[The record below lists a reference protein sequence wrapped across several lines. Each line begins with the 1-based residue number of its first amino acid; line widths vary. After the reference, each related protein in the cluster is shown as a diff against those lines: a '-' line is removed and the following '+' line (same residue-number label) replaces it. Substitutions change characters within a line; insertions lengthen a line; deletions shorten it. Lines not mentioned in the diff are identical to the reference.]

1 MMPYIFD
8 YGRIIAP
15 ILTRNV
21 FVVTLFSLKSH
32 VEIDIY
38 FVYLIHFLER
48 YYQFCRLSQQQ
59 FLS

>member
-1 MMPYIFD
+1 LAD
-8 YGRIIAP
+8 YGANIDAQC
-15 ILTRNV
+15 LCDDS
-21 FVVTLFSLKSH
+21 FSVKKSH